1 MWINHVF
8 ILFQILVD
16 DVINPNNGTLSEVLE
31 RRTYAEQQSQ
41 KSGEW
46 ESRFEIKLK
55 LSIYCEEETDWN
67 LFDIGKTNWIF
78 SIKAI

>member
-1 MWINHVF
+1 M
-8 ILFQILVD
+8 L
-16 DVINPNNGTLSEVLE
+16 NNSHK
-31 RRTYAEQQSQ
+31 

-67 LFDIGKTNWIF
+67 HFDIGKTNWIF
-78 SIKAI
+78 SIKEILIELNWLSEWLYLIDWFCGEKFNNGYLCQ